1 MDISLSSPLQP
12 MVVFAVVPQMTVGTS
27 QNAKYVDERFSEK
40 IRQRQMEDQ

>member
-1 MDISLSSPLQP
+1 